1 MKGAITDFDGTLNI
15 FFNKVFVPALC
26 CKCSHPA
33 RIEDP
38 APVKNGGQTRAWEQH
53 HGVHGKSP
61 QISEAQPRHWRVR
74 ERVEEDAGNP
84 EGVFTRVQ
92 MFYQVQLQVFK
103 TNVMKV
109 NLYSHAN
116 DN

>member
-1 MKGAITDFDGTLNI
+1 MGDRLGLGNSTME
-15 FFNKVFVPALC
+15 
-26 CKCSHPA
+26 SMA
-33 RIEDP
+33 R
-38 APVKNGGQTRAWEQH
+38 ARRYQR
-53 HGVHGKSP
+53 
-61 QISEAQPRHWRVR
+61 PRHWRVR

-92 MFYQVQLQVFK
+92 MFYQVQLQVYK